1 MTDPKSP
8 SIDIGPFESGSGTV
22 GSRVAADV
30 GRACR
35 QMRGVASSR

>member
-8 SIDIGPFESGSGTV
+8 PTDIGPFESGGEAA

>member
-1 MTDPKSP
+1 MTDPQSP
-8 SIDIGPFESGSGTV
+8 SIDIGPFESGGETA

-30 GRACR
+30 DRACQ

>member
-8 SIDIGPFESGSGTV
+8 SMDMRPFESGGETTA
-22 GSRVAADV
+22 SRGAVDV
-30 GRACR
+30 DRACR